1 MRYIEGTKTL
11 NEQRGAARRENIDN
25 TLFELEEDY
34 NRCYAVV
41 RRTFDHLEKL
51 GLREFNKVSAYKWS
65 FDKDSSGY
73 GYVCV
78 RFGSSLLKK
87 SLVKRSG
94 ALKEE
99 DLYKWIEDKDMVIEA
114 LDEAYQYIDSK
125 IDKLKLE
132 MGEMKEQL
140 TRYEERASD
149 AGEQLNEA
157 GKVLSGQNANPAS

>member
-1 MRYIEGTKTL
+1 MRYIEGTKVL
-11 NEQRGAARRENIDN
+11 DEQRVAARRENISAV
-25 TLFELEEDY
+25 LSEMEEDY

-41 RRTFDHLEKL
+41 RKTFGYLEKL
-51 GLREFNKVSAYKWS
+51 GLREFNQISAYKWS
-65 FDKDSSGY
+65 FDKDSRGY

-99 DLYKWIEDKDMVIEA
+99 DLYKWIENKNFVIEA
-114 LDEAYQYIDSK
+114 LDEAYRYIDGK
-125 IDKLKLE
+125 LAKLKLE

-140 TRYEERASD
+140 ARYEDRVSD
-149 AGEQLNEA
+149 VGKQLDEA
-157 GKVLSGQNANPAS
+157 DKVLSGQTP

>member
-1 MRYIEGTKTL
+1 MRYIEGTKVL
-11 NEQRGAARRENIDN
+11 NEQRAAARREDVGA
-25 TLFELEEDY
+25 TLAELEEDY

-41 RRTFDHLEKL
+41 RKTFDYLEKL
-51 GLREFNKVSAYKWS
+51 GLREFNQISTYKWS
-65 FDKDSSGY
+65 FDKDSRGY

-99 DLYKWIEDKDMVIEA
+99 DLYKWIENKDMVIAA
-114 LDEAYQYIDSK
+114 LDEAYQYIDDK
-125 IDKLKLE
+125 LAKLKLE

-140 TRYEERASD
+140 AKYEERASD
-149 AGEQLNEA
+149 AGDQLDEA
-157 GKVLSGQNANPAS
+157 DKVLSGQNSSLVS

>member
-1 MRYIEGTKTL
+1 MRYIEGTKVL
-11 NEQRGAARRENIDN
+11 DEQKAASRRENIGA
-25 TLFELEEDY
+25 TLAELEEDY

-41 RRTFDHLEKL
+41 RKTFDHLEKL
-51 GLREFNKVSAYKWS
+51 GLREFNQTSTYKWS
-65 FDKDSSGY
+65 FDKDARGY

-99 DLYKWIEDKDMVIEA
+99 DLYKWIENKDLVIEA
-114 LDEAYQYIDSK
+114 LDEAYQYIDGR
-125 IDKLKLE
+125 IARLKLE

-140 TRYEERASD
+140 ARYEDRAVD
-149 AGEQLNEA
+149 AEEGLDEA
-157 GKVLSGQNANPAS
+157 DKVLFRQSPKS